1 MMVMIV
7 MRIMVILSLVFCQ
20 LINLQVL
27 EYYDFQTE
35 RWVSW
40 MRRLFDFYFGFDF
53 DFVDYKEVIRWG
65 VLAEKPDW
73 VFGAEMAACK
83 GRFFLILDP
92 TTPHFLMSLFCHF

>member
-1 MMVMIV
+1 MT
-7 MRIMVILSLVFCQ
+7 LSLVFCQ

-40 MRRLFDFYFGFDF
+40 MRRLFDFYFYFGFGFDFDF

-83 GRFFLILDP
+83 GRFFLILLDP
-92 TTPHFLMSLFCHF
+92 TTPHLSSCKVRLQ